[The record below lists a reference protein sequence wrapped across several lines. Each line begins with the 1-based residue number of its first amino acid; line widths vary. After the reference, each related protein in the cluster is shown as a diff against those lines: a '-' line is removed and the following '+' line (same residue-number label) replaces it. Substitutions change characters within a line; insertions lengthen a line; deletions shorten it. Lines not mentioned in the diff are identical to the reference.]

1 MPVRLG
7 IFNLTDSFTLF
18 VLGRLEINRR
28 IFWGPLYFSDIF
40 SCSAVAIKLATPFD
54 LLLVLEIFQPF
65 HSFHSFH
72 PYTHPTFAAL
82 KRLLH
87 LTSFLYVSC
96 RLLISS
102 LTLTNSHSAFLSTTH
117 TTLRCRSL
125 ARSRHPRGQTALHRP
140 APSRARAGLGL
151 RGLSL
156 SGSWPTRSTGTLA
169 SLHRPAPSRARAGL
183 GLRGLSLSGS
193 GRLGAPVPSRLMPT
207 RNPPRS
213 HPCSARAD
221 SDCRRL
227 FTLG

>member
-1 MPVRLG
+1 M
-7 IFNLTDSFTLF
+7 
-18 VLGRLEINRR
+18 GRLKINRR
-28 IFWGPLYFSDIF
+28 IFWGSLYFCDFF
-40 SCSAVAIKLATPFD
+40 SSSAVAIKLATPFN
-54 LLLVLEIFQPF
+54 LLLLIENFQPF

-72 PYTHPTFAAL
+72 PDTHPTFAAL
-82 KRLLH
+82 NHLLH
-87 LTSFLYVSC
+87 LPSFLYVSC
-96 RLLISS
+96 RLLTSS
-102 LTLTNSHSAFLSTTH
+102 LPLTRSHSAFLSTTH
-117 TTLRCRSL
+117 TTLRFTPPGSLLGPGRSRATRSL
-125 ARSRHPRGQTALHRP
+125 PVR
-140 APSRARAGLGL
+140 LG
-151 RGLSL
+151 
-156 SGSWPTRSTGTLA
+156 PTRSTGTLA

>member
-1 MPVRLG
+1 MKLIAEHSG
-7 IFNLTDSFTLF
+7 NTILF
-18 VLGRLEINRR
+18 LQQ
-28 IFWGPLYFSDIF
+28 
-40 SCSAVAIKLATPFD
+40 
-54 LLLVLEIFQPF
+54 LLLLCSRNQTGHAFQPSASYRNFQPF

-72 PYTHPTFAAL
+72 PDTHPTFAAL
-82 KRLLH
+82 NHLLH
-87 LTSFLYVSC
+87 LPSFLYVSC
-96 RLLISS
+96 RLLTSS
-102 LTLTNSHSAFLSTTH
+102 LSLTRSHSAFLSTTH
-117 TTLRCRSL
+117 TTLRFTPPGSLLGPGRSRATRSL
-125 ARSRHPRGQTALHRP
+125 PVR
-140 APSRARAGLGL
+140 LG
-151 RGLSL
+151 
-156 SGSWPTRSTGTLA
+156 PTRSTGTLA

>member
-7 IFNLTDSFTLF
+7 ISNLTDSFTLF
-18 VLGRLEINRR
+18 APGRLEINRR
-28 IFWGPLYFSDIF
+28 IFWGPLYFCEIF

-72 PYTHPTFAAL
+72 PDTHPTFAAL
-82 KRLLH
+82 NHLLH
-87 LTSFLYVSC
+87 LPSFLYVSC
-96 RLLISS
+96 RLLTSS
-102 LTLTNSHSAFLSTTH
+102 LSLTRSHSAFLSTTH

-156 SGSWPTRSTGTLA
+156 SGS
-169 SLHRPAPSRARAGL
+169 
-183 GLRGLSLSGS
+183 

-207 RNPPRS
+207 RNPSPVTSLLGSGRLGLPAALHLGLTRIPASS
-213 HPCSARAD
+213 HVTA
-221 SDCRRL
+221 RRL
-227 FTLG
+227 

>member
-1 MPVRLG
+1 M
-7 IFNLTDSFTLF
+7 
-18 VLGRLEINRR
+18 GRLKINRR
-28 IFWGPLYFSDIF
+28 IFWGSLYFCDFF
-40 SCSAVAIKLATPFD
+40 SSSAVAIKLATPFN
-54 LLLVLEIFQPF
+54 LLLLIEIFQPF

-72 PYTHPTFAAL
+72 PDTHPTFAAL
-82 KRLLH
+82 NHLLH
-87 LTSFLYVSC
+87 LPSFLYVSC
-96 RLLISS
+96 RLLTSS
-102 LTLTNSHSAFLSTTH
+102 LTRSHSAFLSTTH
-117 TTLRCRSL
+117 TTLRFTPPGSLLGPGRSRATRSL
-125 ARSRHPRGQTALHRP
+125 PVR
-140 APSRARAGLGL
+140 LG
-151 RGLSL
+151 
-156 SGSWPTRSTGTLA
+156 PTRSTGTLA